1 MTIDHSVYLS
11 SIERHSP
18 HLCLEIKQVK
28 FLGKRIGEGAFS
40 IVEAV
45 EIKGKICAA
54 KHFRDYSNFKEK
66 KTFIGEFHIMQA
78 LKHDHIVDYYGYY
91 MPKQG
96 ETPTRSPVL
105 VMECLE
111 TNLYDFLISDSH
123 KDLPFPRKVCL
134 LYGIAQ
140 GLNYLHSVSVIHRD
154 LTATN
159 VLLDSQATPK
169 ISDFGNCC
177 VTGVDLGS
185 ELHSQ
190 SLTKC
195 LGTLNYMAP
204 EAQSS
209 PKYGTEI
216 DIFSFGHL
224 SLFVGIQHSPNHLLP
239 PIYRETGDDDDSVR
253 ARTEFQRRQE
263 YFALL
268 YRKIEENHPLV
279 LLMKMCLCN
288 RPKRRP
294 KAQELVSQ
302 LDTMRRVLPLPPPL
316 FIKKD
321 HASTQRESFEGS

>member
-11 SIERHSP
+11 SIERHSL
-18 HLCLEIKQVK
+18 HLHLEIKEVK
-28 FLGKRIGEGAFS
+28 FLGKRIGVGAFS
-40 IVEAV
+40 FVEAV
-45 EIKGKICAA
+45 EVKGKICAA
-54 KHFRDYSNFKEK
+54 KHFRDDSNFKD
-66 KTFIGEFHIMQA
+66 KTFIREFQIMQA

-96 ETPTRSPVL
+96 TTPTRSPVL
-105 VMECLE
+105 IMECLE
-111 TNLYDFLISDSH
+111 TNLSDFLISDSH
-123 KDLPFPRKVCL
+123 KDLPLPRKVSL

-140 GLNYLHSVSVIHRD
+140 GLDYLHSVSVIHRD

-159 VLLDSQATPK
+159 VLLDSRATPK
-169 ISDFGNCC
+169 ISDFGNSC

-195 LGTLNYMAP
+195 PGTLNYMAP

-209 PKYGTEI
+209 QKYGTEI

-224 SLFVGIQHSPNHLLP
+224 SLFVGIQQSPNHLLP
-239 PIYRETGDDDDSVR
+239 PNDPDADDDDDSVR
-253 ARTEFQRRQE
+253 GRTEFQRRQE

-268 YRKIEENHPLV
+268 YRKIEEDHPLV
-279 LLMKMCLCN
+279 LLMKVCLRN
-288 RPKRRP
+288 SPKRRP

-302 LDTMRRVLPLPPPL
+302 LDAIRRKLPPPSSVR
-316 FIKKD
+316 IHKRWK
-321 HASTQRESFEGS
+321 

>member
-1 MTIDHSVYLS
+1 M
-11 SIERHSP
+11 
-18 HLCLEIKQVK
+18 
-28 FLGKRIGEGAFS
+28 
-40 IVEAV
+40 
-45 EIKGKICAA
+45 
-54 KHFRDYSNFKEK
+54 
-66 KTFIGEFHIMQA
+66 
-78 LKHDHIVDYYGYY
+78 
-91 MPKQG
+91 
-96 ETPTRSPVL
+96 
-105 VMECLE
+105 
-111 TNLYDFLISDSH
+111 
-123 KDLPFPRKVCL
+123 

-159 VLLDSQATPK
+159 VLLDSRATPK
-169 ISDFGNCC
+169 ISDFGNSG

-195 LGTLNYMAP
+195 PGTLNYMAP

-224 SLFVGIQHSPNHLLP
+224 SLFVGIQQSPNHLLS
-239 PIYRETGDDDDSVR
+239 PIYPDADDDDSVR
-253 ARTEFQRRQE
+253 GRTEFQRRQK

-279 LLMKMCLCN
+279 LLMKMCLRN
-288 RPKRRP
+288 GPKRRP

-302 LDTMRRVLPLPPPL
+302 LDTICRVLPLPPPL
-316 FIKKD
+316 FIKKE
-321 HASTQRESFEGS
+321 HASTQRESFEGD

>member
-1 MTIDHSVYLS
+1 M
-11 SIERHSP
+11 
-18 HLCLEIKQVK
+18 
-28 FLGKRIGEGAFS
+28 GKRIGVGAFGF
-40 IVEAV
+40 VEAV
-45 EIKGKICAA
+45 EVKGKICAA
-54 KHFRDYSNFKEK
+54 KHFRDDSNFKEK
-66 KTFIGEFHIMQA
+66 TFIREFQIMQA

-96 ETPTRSPVL
+96 AIPTRSPVL
-105 VMECLE
+105 IMECLE
-111 TNLYDFLISDSH
+111 TNLSDFLVSESH
-123 KDLPFPRKVCL
+123 KDLPLPRKVCL

-169 ISDFGNCC
+169 ISDFGNSC

-195 LGTLNYMAP
+195 PGTLNYMAP

-224 SLFVGIQHSPNHLLP
+224 SLFVGIQQSPIHLLP
-239 PIYRETGDDDDSVR
+239 PNDPDADDDDDSVR
-253 ARTEFQRRQE
+253 GRTEFQRRQE
-263 YFALL
+263 YFTLL
-268 YRKIEENHPLV
+268 YRKIEENDPLV
-279 LLMKMCLCN
+279 LLMKMCLRN
-288 RPKRRP
+288 SPKRRP
-294 KAQELVSQ
+294 KAQELVSK
-302 LDTMRRVLPLPPPL
+302 LDAIRRELSPPPPIRIHKL
-316 FIKKD
+316 FK
-321 HASTQRESFEGS
+321 